1 MYTPLEIIGLIS
13 LCILG
18 FLIAR
23 RIIRLLYNNVI
34 GRLMRTNV
42 NLKEMGR
49 WAVVTG
55 ATDGIGKAYAEA
67 NQNTTS
73 VQKSLK
79 QTSLMILMKHT
90 IP

>member
-23 RIIRLLYNNVI
+23 IIIRLLYNNVI
-34 GRLMRTNV
+34 GRVMKRNV

-49 WAVVTG
+49 WA
-55 ATDGIGKAYAEA
+55 GKFL
-67 NQNTTS
+67 
-73 VQKSLK
+73 V
-79 QTSLMILMKHT
+79 I
-90 IP
+90 